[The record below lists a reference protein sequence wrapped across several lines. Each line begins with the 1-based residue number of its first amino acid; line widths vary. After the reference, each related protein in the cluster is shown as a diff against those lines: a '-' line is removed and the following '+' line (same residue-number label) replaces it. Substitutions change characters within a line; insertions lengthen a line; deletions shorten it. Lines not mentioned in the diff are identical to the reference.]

1 MFHNS
6 GLWRFTYT
14 NQPIF
19 SFLVIFSI
27 FSPWLHFC
35 RPKGAKRLPAGEAR
49 SALAGPFDYTV
60 YPLYIDEPMVDSTQP
75 KWKIPGVMN
84 VKIAVKL

>member
-1 MFHNS
+1 MAHRKCIGNK
-6 GLWRFTYT
+6 
-14 NQPIF
+14 
-19 SFLVIFSI
+19 
-27 FSPWLHFC
+27 HFC
-35 RPKGAKRLPAGEAR
+35 RPKGAERLPVGQPVGLPAGEAR

>member
-1 MFHNS
+1 MAS
-6 GLWRFTYT
+6 GKKAPALSAKM
-14 NQPIF
+14 
-19 SFLVIFSI
+19 SFLG
-27 FSPWLHFC
+27 HFC

-60 YPLYIDEPMVDSTQP
+60 YPLCIDEPMVDSTQP